1 METLACFRLTCR
13 NAVQR
18 MSHAAH
24 DAASFVLNR
33 FASSSEPLR
42 SDGLLLFVPLIQ
54 TTEYFSAEHHFCCGD
69 FYAFVFNTVINVTN
83 RSEPSRCKVVGKY
96 YNTYKS
102 KIFRYMS
109 KSVSFDTL
117 SLSWLREPDLNQ
129 RPSGYEPDELP
140 DCSTP
145 HQSRTR
151 IIGRFYRSVNT
162 YFK

>member
-1 METLACFRLTCR
+1 MTAQIAPPQVFFLLQQEKYRASVETLACFRLTCR

-33 FASSSEPLR
+33 FASSSELLR

-69 FYAFVFNTVINVTN
+69 FYAFVSNTVINVTN

-109 KSVSFDTL
+109 KK
-117 SLSWLREPDLNQ
+117 
-129 RPSGYEPDELP
+129 
-140 DCSTP
+140 
-145 HQSRTR
+145 R
-151 IIGRFYRSVNT
+151 IF
-162 YFK
+162 